1 MHIRIAGGAK
11 EHANGRAMIAAR
23 IVACFA
29 DRLAA
34 SRNRFV
40 AACRENSDIASLT
53 NWMAHE
59 AADALSEVRHYLG
72 ATPRVAVWRPA
83 VSMILL
89 GAESGTATAA
99 PAARASDLW
108 IDVVAVPSASKP
120 SAAVEALSAG
130 RARFLRLRDVR
141 RVGTFATLAVA
152 TLRDDDDL
160 RTTERMIAELGEPA
174 GRERFGGLAGPWGMV
189 VDVLGWA
196 I

>member
-1 MHIRIAGGAK
+1 
-11 EHANGRAMIAAR
+11 MIAAR
-23 IVACFA
+23 IVACLA
-29 DRLAA
+29 DRLAE
-34 SRNRFV
+34 SRDRFV

-72 ATPRVAVWRPA
+72 GTPRVAVWGPA
-83 VSMILL
+83 APMLLL
-89 GAESGTATAA
+89 GAGSGTPAM
-99 PAARASDLW
+99 PSAARASDLW

-130 RARFLRLRDVR
+130 RARFLHLRDVR

-174 GRERFGGLAGPWGMV
+174 ARERFGGLAGPWGMV
-189 VDVLGWA
+189 VDVLGWLV
-196 I
+196 